1 VAITGC
7 VRINP
12 VTGVAHMQKAAAEDP
27 RRLFA
32 FDVVK
37 MKFRPWQAWQRPTLA
52 RLETNYHWRW
62 EV

>member
-1 VAITGC
+1 M
-7 VRINP
+7 N
-12 VTGVAHMQKAAAEDP
+12 KAGHKKTAAE
-27 RRLFA
+27 RSAAVFV

-37 MKFRPWQAWQRPTLA
+37 KKFRPWQAWQRPTLA